1 MSRNQKRID
10 VEKFSRMWWK
20 YEGGKLTAR
29 QDISRDPFGS
39 FEVKFRQ
46 SLENGGVV
54 MEIENKAYPTLSRT
68 PINYESC
75 GSCSGVF
82 RGNRRA
88 CEESAAERKRA
99 GKKSV
104 TVYHSTRDS
113 ENRKGGNLKCYIAI
127 IWKTE

>member
-54 MEIENKAYPTLSRT
+54 MEIENKAYSTLNRT
-68 PINYESC
+68 PVNYE
-75 GSCSGVF
+75 GFPAAVEAVAEYF
-82 RGNRRA
+82 EEIDERA
-88 CEESAAERKRA
+88 KKVPQNVKERAKRA
-99 GKKSV
+99 SQ
-104 TVYHSTRDS
+104 
-113 ENRKGGNLKCYIAI
+113 YIIAQEI
-127 IWKTE
+127 AKIAREVI